1 MSGRHEEPTRH
12 PKGEPAVL
20 KCMAAFGLVL
30 LATQASAGEAPPLQ
44 SDKDRLS
51 YSIGANLGRNLERDK
66 VEIDTELLIRGLN
79 DGLSGKELLI
89 PDREI
94 AKILSAFQAEQ
105 RRKQQ
110 QALRASGEENK
121 SKGQAFLAE
130 NKTKEGVV
138 TLPSGLQY
146 KALKTGDGKIPTDN
160 DTVEVEYR
168 GTLLDGTE
176 FDSSYRSGKP
186 AVFKVN
192 GVIAG
197 WREALKLMPVGS
209 RWQLFVPPHLAY
221 AGRGARPHIGPD
233 ATLIFEVELL
243 AIK

>member
-1 MSGRHEEPTRH
+1 VLKWKWLAVGGLLLAAQASG
-12 PKGEPAVL
+12 GEPPV
-20 KCMAAFGLVL
+20 
-30 LATQASAGEAPPLQ
+30 LQ

-51 YSIGANLGRNLERDK
+51 YSLGANLGRNLARDK
-66 VEIDTELLIRGLN
+66 VEVDADLVVRGLR
-79 DGLSGKELLI
+79 DGLAGKELHISEL
-89 PDREI
+89 EI
-94 AKILSAFQAEQ
+94 HKIVTAFHAEL

-110 QALRASGEENK
+110 QAVRASGEENK
-121 SKGQAFLAE
+121 RQGQAFLAG

-146 KALKTGDGKIPTDN
+146 KALKTGDGKKPTDS

-176 FDSSYRSGKP
+176 FDSSFRTGKP

-233 ATLIFEVELL
+233 ATLIFEVEVL

>member
-1 MSGRHEEPTRH
+1 
-12 PKGEPAVL
+12 
-20 KCMAAFGLVL
+20 MAAFGLVL
-30 LATQASAGEAPPLQ
+30 LATQASAGEGPPLQ
-44 SDKDRLS
+44 SDKDKLS
-51 YSIGANLGRNLERDK
+51 YSIGANLGRNLARDK
-66 VEIDTELLIRGLN
+66 VEIDTELLKRGLN

-94 AKILSAFQAEQ
+94 AKIISAFQADQ

-121 SKGQAFLAE
+121 RKGQVFLAE

-146 KALKTGDGKIPTDN
+146 KAFKTGDGKQPTDN

-176 FDSSYRSGKP
+176 FDSSYRTGKP

-233 ATLIFEVELL
+233 ATLLFEVELL